1 VEAADVRTG
10 GDVLGGDL
18 QVCDRSA
25 QEPAAEFVAQRAAS
39 QADDEKRPKG
49 QQDDQ
54 NLRVAQ
60 QLKSLLRMPGIGQG

>member
-1 VEAADVRTG
+1 M
-10 GDVLGGDL
+10 LGGDL
-18 QVCDRSA
+18 QVGDWSA

-39 QADDEKRPKG
+39 QTDDEKRPKG

-60 QLKSLLRMPGIGQG
+60 QLKSLLRTPGACQD